1 MAAGSKKKQE
11 IKMNDLLNNPAVQ
24 AGVAPF
30 VVALVAAV
38 MLHRTRLLGLA
49 IGAGFL
55 TVVFLALGF
64 SIESM
69 TSVRKMIVSGAAAT
83 VLVLVIEAVKLDAK
97 PVIRA
102 VFAAAAAAAAIWVIW
117 RVLQQFETKGL
128 LVACAG
134 AVIYMAVLVESG
146 NRIGGDSVRS
156 ASAALMLGLASGVLA
171 LLGASA
177 SLAQVGIAVGAS
189 AGAVLL
195 VQMLTGKHAPTGWT
209 LALPANVIAGLVGL
223 LAVFTGGLT
232 WYSLIPTLGIPW
244 ATRVV
249 PAGKYPVWL
258 TAFLSA
264 LAALVPMLL
273 AVAIAWFTA
282 GSSST

>member
-1 MAAGSKKKQE
+1 MAAGPKKKQE
-11 IKMNDLLNNPAVQ
+11 IEMNDLLNNPAVQ

-83 VLVLVIEAVKLDAK
+83 LLVLVIEAAKLDAK
-97 PVIRA
+97 PAIRA
-102 VFAAAAAAAAIWVIW
+102 VLAAAAAAAAIWVIW
-117 RVLQQFETKGL
+117 RVLQQLETKGL
-128 LVACAG
+128 LVAGAG
-134 AVIYMAVLVESG
+134 AVIYLAALVESG
-146 NRIGGDSVRS
+146 NRIGSDSVRS
-156 ASAALMLGLASGVLA
+156 ASAALMLGLACGVLA

-189 AGAVLL
+189 AGSVLL
-195 VQMLTGKHAPTGWT
+195 LQMFTGKYAPTGWT

-223 LAVFTGGLT
+223 LAVFTGSLP
-232 WYSLIPTLGIPW
+232 WYSLLPTLAIPW
-244 ATRVV
+244 ATRAV

>member
-1 MAAGSKKKQE
+1 
-11 IKMNDLLNNPAVQ
+11 MNDLLNNPAVQ

-49 IGAGFL
+49 LGAGFL

-83 VLVLVIEAVKLDAK
+83 LLVLVIEATKLDAK

-102 VFAAAAAAAAIWVIW
+102 ALAAAAAAAAIWVIW
-117 RVLQQFETKGL
+117 RVLQQLETKGL
-128 LVACAG
+128 LVASAG
-134 AVIYMAVLVESG
+134 AVIYLAALVESG
-146 NRIGGDSVRS
+146 NRIGSDSVRG
-156 ASAALMLGLASGVLA
+156 AAAALMLGLASGVLA

-177 SLAQVGIAVGAS
+177 SLAQIGIAVGAG

-195 VQMLTGKHAPTGWT
+195 VQMLTGKYAQAGWT

-223 LAVFTGGLT
+223 LAVFTGSLP
-232 WYSLIPTLGIPW
+232 WYSLLPTLAIPW
-244 ATRVV
+244 ATRAV

-264 LAALVPMLL
+264 LAALLPMLL
-273 AVAIAWFTA
+273 AVAIAWLTA

>member
-1 MAAGSKKKQE
+1 
-11 IKMNDLLNNPAVQ
+11 MNDLLHNPAVQ

-30 VVALVAAV
+30 VVALVATV
-38 MLHRTRLLGLA
+38 MLQRTRLFGLA

-64 SIESM
+64 SLESM
-69 TSVRKMIVSGAAAT
+69 TSVRKMIVSGVAAAL
-83 VLVLVIEAVKLDAK
+83 LVLVIEAAKLDAK

-102 VFAAAAAAAAIWVIW
+102 VLAAAAAAAAIWVIW
-117 RVLQQFETKGL
+117 RVLQQLETKGL
-128 LVACAG
+128 LVAGAG
-134 AVIYMAVLVESG
+134 AVIYMAALVESG
-146 NRIGGDSVRS
+146 NRIGSDSVRS

-177 SLAQVGIAVGAS
+177 LLAQVGIAVGAS

-195 VQMLTGKHAPTGWT
+195 VQMLTGKYAPTGWT

-232 WYSLIPTLGIPW
+232 WYSLIPTLAIPW
-244 ATRVV
+244 ATWVV
-249 PAGKYPVWL
+249 PTGKYPVWL

>member
-1 MAAGSKKKQE
+1 
-11 IKMNDLLNNPAVQ
+11 MNELLNNPAVQ

-30 VVALVAAV
+30 VVALVVAV
-38 MLHRTRLLGLA
+38 LLHRTRLLGLA

-64 SIESM
+64 SFESL
-69 TSVRKMIVSGAAAT
+69 TSVRKMIVCGVAAT
-83 VLVLVIEAVKLDAK
+83 LLVLVVEAAKLEAK

-102 VFAAAAAAAAIWVIW
+102 VLVAGAAAAAIWVIW
-117 RVLQQFETKGL
+117 RVLQQLDTKAL
-128 LVACAG
+128 LLAGAG
-134 AVIYMAVLVESG
+134 AVIYMVALVESG
-146 NRIGGDSVRS
+146 NRIGPDPVRS
-156 ASAALMLGLASGVLA
+156 ASAALMIGLASGVLA

-189 AGAVLL
+189 GGAVLL
-195 VQMLTGKHAPTGWT
+195 VQMLTGKYAPAGWT

-223 LAVFTGGLT
+223 LAVFTGGLP
-232 WYSLIPTLGIPW
+232 WYSLLPTLAIPW

-249 PAGKYPVWL
+249 PAAKYPVWL

-273 AVAIAWFTA
+273 AVALAWFTA